1 MAATVAPGSC
11 VGQMSFAAKVKRTVY
26 NRPERITAKRSR
38 FRTPRRA
45 GGMKERTPD
54 ADTLDEIDSTLFLSG
69 LVPGSSADST
79 VSVGPGDNRQR
90 RKGHVGRQLSCFTAL
105 RKRLLSSSSP
115 RDERGLQTGPFWY
128 PLRLVRPP

>member
-1 MAATVAPGSC
+1 
-11 VGQMSFAAKVKRTVY
+11 
-26 NRPERITAKRSR
+26 
-38 FRTPRRA
+38 
-45 GGMKERTPD
+45 MKERTPD

-115 RDERGLQTGPFWY
+115 RDERGLQTGPFGT
-128 PLRLVRPP
+128 RSASFGRPSEADQPGECRARGGSARIAGPRSEWPR